1 MLLLWPRWDTGY
13 KVWVWQVVYHQEYC
27 VCFYMFKDIQFK
39 IYKRCSTC
47 GYVKHRYVSYHYIL
61 YYRILITKTIVLYGR
76 RFMAEILFDLTLNNP
91 FIDRW
96 FFIMSLIII
105 IKCFPQETTFLRIQ
119 EKKVYCIP
127 RECYPWHVAPFD
139 VPYDGHCMKYYGY
152 FKCFEYIV
160 RK

>member
-1 MLLLWPRWDTGY
+1 MTVAVLLLWPRWDTGY
-13 KVWVWQVVYHQEYC
+13 KVWVWQVVYHQGYC

-105 IKCFPQETTFLRIQ
+105 YIKCSDLTFPTRDYFSSNSR
-119 EKKVYCIP
+119 EKSLLHTKGVLSLTRGTIWRP
-127 RECYPWHVAPFD
+127 IRRTLHEILWVF
-139 VPYDGHCMKYYGY
+139 
-152 FKCFEYIV
+152 
-160 RK
+160 

>member
-1 MLLLWPRWDTGY
+1 
-13 KVWVWQVVYHQEYC
+13 
-27 VCFYMFKDIQFK
+27 MFKDIQFK

-105 IKCFPQETTFLRIQ
+105 
-119 EKKVYCIP
+119 
-127 RECYPWHVAPFD
+127 
-139 VPYDGHCMKYYGY
+139 
-152 FKCFEYIV
+152 
-160 RK
+160 